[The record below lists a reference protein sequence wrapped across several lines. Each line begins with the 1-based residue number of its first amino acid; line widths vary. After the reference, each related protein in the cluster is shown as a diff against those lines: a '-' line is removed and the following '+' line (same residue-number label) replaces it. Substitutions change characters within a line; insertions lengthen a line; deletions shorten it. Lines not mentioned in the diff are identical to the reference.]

1 MFYENIRTRNSV
13 TKKRLAIK
21 CIVEYDFDQSLS
33 DNIDAMLDRIEFK
46 GETEYVLCME
56 RTL

>member
-1 MFYENIRTRNSV
+1 M
-13 TKKRLAIK
+13 TKKRVAIK
-21 CIVEYDFDQSLS
+21 CIVEYDFDQTLN

-46 GETEYVLCME
+46 GDTEYVLCME